1 MNKYLQLFRTGNA
14 VMGVVGVL
22 VACFMAAGTDLLS
35 HWVNLLLSA
44 VIVFSFIAGGN
55 SLNDYIDA
63 EIDRTAHPE
72 RPIPSGRMSRKQA
85 KDIGMFMLALSV
97 MVSLFTFDVACVL
110 IVLVAVTLMVS
121 YEMFLKQRGFVG
133 NVTIAVMTGMLFLL
147 GGAIVGDVAANV
159 IVALMAMSVS
169 IGREISKDI
178 EDKENYTFVKADI
191 CDFDAMYKLMVD
203 NNVDGIIHLA
213 AESHVDRSI
222 KDPFTFA
229 RTNVMGTLY
238 YGYSLEHYA
247 MREPD
252 DSRREWLMNQAE
264 NIFMAQ
270 ELQNEEI
277 RIVEENIASI
287 GLDLM
292 HLGLLST
299 LYFADNSP
307 EARYLIVA
315 NYDIARQLGLDEEFD
330 KQFNTYYNYKYS
342 PPSEEKQLENDTA
355 MRLHLLD
362 MMSHYD
368 FDNSPLNDSEMT
380 EYME

>member
-22 VACFMAAGTDLLS
+22 VACFMAAGTDLLF
-35 HWVNLLLSA
+35 HWVNLLLST

-147 GGAIVGDVAANV
+147 GGAIVGDVTANV

-178 EDKENYTFVKADI
+178 EDKEGDEGDRFTLPMRIGDRNA
-191 CDFDAMYKLMVD
+191 A
-203 NNVDGIIHLA
+203 IIA
-213 AESHVDRSI
+213 ASCYIIGPILSLLPIIWNSYSV
-222 KDPFTFA
+222 
-229 RTNVMGTLY
+229 LY
-238 YGYSLEHYA
+238 YAVILADVVFLYCAFIVFSDPRKAQRFAKKA
-247 MREPD
+247 M
-252 DSRREWLMNQAE
+252 
-264 NIFMAQ
+264 I
-270 ELQNEEI
+270 
-277 RIVEENIASI
+277 
-287 GLDLM
+287 
-292 HLGLLST
+292 LGLLS
-299 LYFADNSP
+299 F
-307 EARYLIVA
+307 I
-315 NYDIARQLGLDEEFD
+315 LGAI
-330 KQFNTYYNYKYS
+330 
-342 PPSEEKQLENDTA
+342 PI
-355 MRLHLLD
+355 
-362 MMSHYD
+362 
-368 FDNSPLNDSEMT
+368 
-380 EYME
+380 